1 MDYPSGCQ
9 SEERYTYAQSIH
21 LCLFT
26 VLFGENMLHV
36 LLALLVLHFEL
47 MQFILIYDNCL
58 KDLLS
63 IFPIYKELFTKRGK
77 SRRESRSLCIV
88 RCKNWVDS
96 VLESAL
102 CSRADCQDVF
112 RSTIFCMFG
121 DRNEIKEKLSSS
133 KRKPYTIELIISS
146 SSLVLSSCI
155 YIAAISIVPTHLD
168 DKSAILGGKKGRKGG
183 REEEGRKGGWEER
196 KKSRQGKKQK
206 TSPDSSLS

>member
-63 IFPIYKELFTKRGK
+63 IFPIYRELFTKRGK
-77 SRRESRSLCIV
+77 SRRGSRLLCTV

-102 CSRADCQDVF
+102 CSRADFQDVSH
-112 RSTIFCMFG
+112 STLFCMFG
-121 DRNEIKEKLSSS
+121 GRNEIKENLSSS
-133 KRKPYTIELIISS
+133 KRKLHTIELVISS
-146 SSLVLSSCI
+146 SSPVLSSCI
-155 YIAAISIVPTHLD
+155 YIATITIVPTHIG
-168 DKSAILGGKKGRKGG
+168 KSALFGVGGRKNERKKGWK
-183 REEEGRKGGWEER
+183 EG
-196 KKSRQGKKQK
+196 KKSRQGKKKQVQ
-206 TSPDSSLS
+206 SLPGPNRRIP

>member
-1 MDYPSGCQ
+1 M
-9 SEERYTYAQSIH
+9 
-21 LCLFT
+21 
-26 VLFGENMLHV
+26 
-36 LLALLVLHFEL
+36 
-47 MQFILIYDNCL
+47 
-58 KDLLS
+58 
-63 IFPIYKELFTKRGK
+63 
-77 SRRESRSLCIV
+77 
-88 RCKNWVDS
+88 DS

-168 DKSAILGGKKGRKGG
+168 DKSAILGGKKRKKGREGG
-183 REEEGRKGGWEER
+183 RRKEGRVG
-196 KKSRQGKKQK
+196 GKKKIKAGEK
-206 TSPDSSLS
+206 TKNKPRFFLVLV

>member
-1 MDYPSGCQ
+1 MIYWSPLIFLVCNHEKSLGQLTRTKGKCAFNWKGIQ
-9 SEERYTYAQSIH
+9 FLKKNRKTICTVNFCVSYSF
-21 LCLFT
+21 LFT
-26 VLFGENMLHV
+26 LLFSPNKDCFHLSNTKITWTILQAVSQRKDIHMPKVYTCASSQLFGENMLHV

-112 RSTIFCMFG
+112 WSTIFCMFG

-133 KRKPYTIELIISS
+133 
-146 SSLVLSSCI
+146 
-155 YIAAISIVPTHLD
+155 
-168 DKSAILGGKKGRKGG
+168 
-183 REEEGRKGGWEER
+183 
-196 KKSRQGKKQK
+196 
-206 TSPDSSLS
+206 